1 MCICMCMCIC
11 ICICMCMSCACAAA
25 LTHANR
31 GRQREGRQRG
41 ATTFGEVEAPLDRD
55 DHPNEGR
62 LSPTMLLALASAS
75 LMLRPPPT
83 ALPTPTLSPAHAEA
97 LRLTTVE
104 HAAAVSKQQ
113 EAWALDYEP
122 LPHFFMEDDF
132 EVATRVQANY
142 AGPDAASLHEGG
154 VVHETTV
161 PVLASHE
168 CQRLV
173 AEVES
178 MLGTRA
184 ANPATY
190 GEGQGD
196 TLYSVPEVERRVVH
210 LHAMQAFGSSW
221 LQQKLRSH
229 FFPMVANRYGLD
241 PDPIT
246 VTP

>member
-1 MCICMCMCIC
+1 
-11 ICICMCMSCACAAA
+11 
-25 LTHANR
+25 
-31 GRQREGRQRG
+31 
-41 ATTFGEVEAPLDRD
+41 
-55 DHPNEGR
+55 
-62 LSPTMLLALASAS
+62 MLLALASTG

-83 ALPTPTLSPAHAEA
+83 ALPMPTLSPAHAEA

-104 HAAAVSKQQ
+104 HAAAVSKQ
-113 EAWALDYEP
+113 EERWALDYEP
-122 LPHFFMEDDF
+122 LPHFFREDDF

-154 VVHETTV
+154 VVHETTA

-196 TLYSVPEVERRVVH
+196 MLYSVPEVERRVVH
-210 LHAMQAFGSSW
+210 LHAMQAWDCTLLTTHSCSLLTTHYSLLATHTRYSLLATHPGPTPNPKPRAMQAYGSSW
-221 LQQKLRSH
+221 LQQKLRTH
-229 FFPMVANRYGLD
+229 FFPMVADRYGRD
-241 PDPIT
+241 PNPMAL
-246 VTP
+246 TP

>member
-1 MCICMCMCIC
+1 
-11 ICICMCMSCACAAA
+11 
-25 LTHANR
+25 
-31 GRQREGRQRG
+31 
-41 ATTFGEVEAPLDRD
+41 
-55 DHPNEGR
+55 
-62 LSPTMLLALASAS
+62 MLLALASTS

-83 ALPTPTLSPAHAEA
+83 ALPMPTLSPAHAEA

-104 HAAAVSKQQ
+104 HAAAVSKQ
-113 EAWALDYEP
+113 EERWALDYEP
-122 LPHFFMEDDF
+122 LPHFFREDDF
-132 EVATRVQANY
+132 EVATRVQAHY

-154 VVHETTV
+154 VVHETTA

-196 TLYSVPEVERRVVH
+196 MLYSVPEVERRVVH
-210 LHAMQAFGSSW
+210 LHAMQAW
-221 LQQKLRSH
+221 
-229 FFPMVANRYGLD
+229 D
-241 PDPIT
+241 
-246 VTP
+246 